1 MRKKELIEKVES
13 LTEQATVMQSYIEYF
28 KFIDK
33 YKCGYTVS
41 LETYSDIDLYRISIV
56 FNYAKNQRVKKLHI
70 VDTDYSSYLECR
82 CDCSNSNISV
92 KCVDKKNKK
101 YRIKVWDEYFL
112 VDCRNDTVR
121 KLYPG
126 DVQYMN

>member
-13 LTEQATVMQSYIEYF
+13 LTEQVKIMQSYIEYF

-41 LETYSDIDLYRISIV
+41 LETYSDIDLDRISIF

-70 VDTDYSSYLECR
+70 VDKDYSSYLEYR

-112 VDCRNDTVR
+112 VDCKNDTVR